1 MKFSGQVHVSA
12 VWSHGN
18 DAAPAVRT
26 STCQLS
32 VCPTAQGTTGNTV
45 RFRNVVGSPG
55 GVAFTTYEN
64 SSGFSITVTTADK
77 YTFTLGVTPSITEES
92 GGATVSAGP
101 VTLSA

>member
-1 MKFSGQVHVSA
+1 M
-12 VWSHGN
+12 
-18 DAAPAVRT
+18 
-26 STCQLS
+26 
-32 VCPTAQGTTGNTV
+32 
-45 RFRNVVGSPG
+45 
-55 GVAFTTYEN
+55 AFTTCEN